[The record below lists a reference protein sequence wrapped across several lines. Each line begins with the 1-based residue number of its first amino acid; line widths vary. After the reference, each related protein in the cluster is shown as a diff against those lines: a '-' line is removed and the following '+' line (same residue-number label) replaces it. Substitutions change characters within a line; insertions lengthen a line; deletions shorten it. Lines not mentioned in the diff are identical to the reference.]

1 MRLRTARTPAR
12 SVPIHPRCATDH
24 RNFLHPLTLTSKA
37 ARFQSVFP
45 ISVFP
50 IHSPSV
56 YPQASEP
63 SVPDPVSTRT
73 YQRSHRAH
81 ELTPEERAVYDTLD
95 PSRIP
100 QHVAIIM
107 DGNGRWAG
115 KRALKRFL
123 GHQQGAESVQFV
135 VETASRIDLPWIT
148 LYAFSLENNL
158 RRPKSEVSFL
168 MTLLKSYLVSNVQ
181 RMNDNNIRMA
191 YIGRTH
197 ELPSE
202 VQDTMRWAEEQTA
215 RNTGT
220 TLTLALNYGSRSE
233 IVDATR
239 RLTHAML
246 AEAAHRGISV
256 EDMLAAEGVDDA
268 INARLTEHTLAQS
281 LYTAHMPDPDLVI
294 RTSGEQRISNFLL
307 WQIAYA
313 EIFVT
318 DRLWPD
324 FRGLHLLEAIADYQ
338 QRERRFGGLG
348 EGSDENLSA
357 TPPTEAALAR
367 R

>member
-1 MRLRTARTPAR
+1 VRET
-12 SVPIHPRCATDH
+12 
-24 RNFLHPLTLTSKA
+24 TSS
-37 ARFQSVFP
+37 R
-45 ISVFP
+45 
-50 IHSPSV
+50 
-56 YPQASEP
+56 
-63 SVPDPVSTRT
+63 D
-73 YQRSHRAH
+73 YQRSNRTH
-81 ELTPEERAVYDTLD
+81 ELTPAERSIYDTLD
-95 PSRIP
+95 PSRVP

-123 GHQQGAESVQFV
+123 GHQQGAESVQYV
-135 VETASRIDLPWIT
+135 VETASRIDLPWLT

-158 RRPKSEVSFL
+158 RRPKNEVNFL
-168 MTLLKSYLVSNVQ
+168 MKLLKSYLISNVK

-197 ELPSE
+197 ELPCE
-202 VQDTMRWAEEQTA
+202 VQDTMQWASEQTA
-215 RNTGT
+215 KNTGT

-233 IVDATR
+233 IVDSTR
-239 RLTHAML
+239 NIVHAML
-246 AEAAHRGISV
+246 AEAAKRGISL
-256 EDMLAAEGVDDA
+256 EDLLATEGVDDA
-268 INARLTEHTLAQS
+268 IKSRIDEPQISAG

-318 DRLWPD
+318 ERLWPD

-348 EGSDENLSA
+348 ETSDEDLSDVL
-357 TPPTEAALAR
+357 PTEAELAR
-367 R
+367 G

>member
-1 MRLRTARTPAR
+1 VRQQTPSR
-12 SVPIHPRCATDH
+12 
-24 RNFLHPLTLTSKA
+24 
-37 ARFQSVFP
+37 VFIP
-45 ISVFP
+45 S
-50 IHSPSV
+50 HGSTGLSP
-56 YPQASEP
+56 A
-63 SVPDPVSTRT
+63 
-73 YQRSHRAH
+73 
-81 ELTPEERAVYDTLD
+81 ERAVYDGLD
-95 PSRIP
+95 PARIP

-123 GHQQGAESVQFV
+123 GHQQGADAVRYV
-135 VETASRIDLPWIT
+135 VETAARIDLPWLT
-148 LYAFSLENNL
+148 LYAFSLENKL

-168 MTLLKSYLVSNVQ
+168 MKLLKTYLVSN
-181 RMNDNNIRMA
+181 MDSMKENNIRMA

-202 VQDTMRWAEEQTA
+202 VQDTMAWAQEQTA

-233 IVDATR
+233 IVDAART
-239 RLTHAML
+239 LVHQL
-246 AEAAHRGISV
+246 IAEAHKRGISV

-268 INARLTEHTLAQS
+268 IKHRIDEPQLSSA
-281 LYTAHMPDPDLVI
+281 LYTARMPDPDLVI

-324 FRGLHLLEAIADYQ
+324 FRGLHLLEAIADFQ
-338 QRERRFGGLG
+338 HRERRFGGLG
-348 EGSDENLSA
+348 EGTDEDLA
-357 TPPTEAALAR
+357 DTLPTEAELAR